1 MAAFR
6 IRGLGGLVA
15 SAEVAEV
22 GLLAEMLTRYRPS
35 SAVEA
40 ADLDRVR
47 ALLAAGGDP
56 WSRSTPLHVTVSAM
70 LVHRATRRVL
80 LRWHARQ
87 QAWLQIGGHADPGET
102 DPLRVLLREGEEE
115 TGLSDLTPWPDSS
128 MIHLVIVPVA
138 AGKHEPSHE
147 HADLRFVLQ
156 TRAPQAVRPENAS
169 APLRWLSVEQARDAT
184 AEANVRETLSRVE
197 HLLEHT
203 PGNMR

>member
-1 MAAFR
+1 
-6 IRGLGGLVA
+6 
-15 SAEVAEV
+15 
-22 GLLAEMLTRYRPS
+22 MLTRYRPS

-56 WSRSTPLHVTVSAM
+56 WSRSIPLHVTVSAM
-70 LVHRATRRVL
+70 IVHRATHRVL

-87 QAWLQIGGHADPGET
+87 QAWLQVGGHADPGET

-138 AGKHEPSHE
+138 AGGHEPPHE

-156 TRAPQAVRPENAS
+156 TRTPQAVRPENAS
-169 APLRWLSVEQARDAT
+169 APLRWLSVEQAREET

-203 PGNMR
+203 PETMR